1 MASELYFYCDP
12 DRNTECK
19 KRSCHIRGKPWAQ
32 CKLTRH
38 QEFARLNRDGFPM
51 IYGLK
56 FEGDVGNDG
65 RADGADSP
73 DRERAAE

>member
-12 DRNTECK
+12 EKNTECK
-19 KRSCHIRGKPWAQ
+19 KRSCHIMKKPWAR
-32 CKLTRH
+32 CELTRN

-56 FEGDVGNDG
+56 FEGGAENDG
-65 RADGADSP
+65 RADGADSA